1 MQMEVKLL
9 EEKIIEIASSQGIW
23 TVLTVALIFYILKN
37 QEKRD
42 LNQEERE
49 LNYQNII
56 SNLTE
61 KLNLVLDIKEDVKE
75 IKDYVF
81 KKND

>member
-1 MQMEVKLL
+1 VKQL
-9 EEKIIEIASSQGIW
+9 EERIIELASNQGIW

-42 LNQEERE
+42 LRQEERE
-49 LNYQNII
+49 IKYQNII

-61 KLNLVLDIKEDVKE
+61 KLNLIEDVKE
-75 IKDYVF
+75 DVSEIENYVF
-81 KKND
+81 KKEA

>member
-1 MQMEVKLL
+1 M
-9 EEKIIEIASSQGIW
+9 EEKIIELASSQGIW

-42 LNQEERE
+42 LRQEERE
-49 LNYQNII
+49 VKYQTII

-61 KLNLVLDIKEDVKE
+61 NLNIIEDVKE
-75 IKDYVF
+75 DVEEIKNYVF
-81 KKND
+81 KKEA